1 MQANLVILPE
11 VLAGDFLRFCQANPR
26 PCPLLAVSEPGDPR
40 LPTLGEGIDLRR
52 DLPRYHI
59 WRDGEMAEEVTEIGA
74 FWRNDLVAFAIGC
87 SFSFEDALREGGIP
101 LRRLDAGRNVP
112 MYRTALPT
120 RPAGCFSGPIVVS
133 LRPMPAAAAIEA
145 SILCARFPLAHGA
158 PVHLGDPAM
167 IGIADLDRP
176 DYGDAPVF
184 RHGDIP
190 VFWACGVTP
199 QAAIVA
205 TQAGIGHYPCAGSH
219 AGYRPSG
226 RAGRAGACRRLRAG
240 LSGGVR
246 SIDRARH
253 DTGGTRAAARGSARR
268 TGCGGGAVFA
278 QTAGRRDFGGA
289 GLCC

>member
-1 MQANLVILPE
+1 MATYIAQPDLSRPPVLRAEIRAGRFDGPTAGFGGGALQANLVILPE

-101 LRRLDAGRNVP
+101 LRHLDAGRNVP

-120 RPAGCFSGPIVVS
+120 RPAGCFSGPTVVS

-205 TQAGIGHYPCAGSH
+205 ARPALAITHAPGHMLVTDLPAGQAERVLAGV
-219 AGYRPSG
+219 
-226 RAGRAGACRRLRAG
+226 CG
-240 LSGGVR
+240 L
-246 SIDRARH
+246 A
-253 DTGGTRAAARGSARR
+253 
-268 TGCGGGAVFA
+268 
-278 QTAGRRDFGGA
+278 
-289 GLCC
+289 